1 MTVHLPCTIATL
13 LLIGG
18 PLTVRAQHL
27 CGEGATFAESPARH
41 EVAGDL
47 TFIDVDPACEIIMHI
62 GVDRKGKVVSSEVEE
77 GTGSCTDPIVLG
89 KVLRSVR
96 ARVFNA
102 SPESPKVQ
110 YGKVHWS
117 YHQLETDMM
126 DVVAMPDEVEDD
138 DQVYE
143 RTKVEQAPS
152 FPGGE
157 AALDRYMLISL
168 RYPEDAMTAK
178 KEGTV
183 LLSFIV
189 EKDGKLSTFTLEKGV
204 EANLNQEAMRVMLRM
219 PNWNPGLQNGRQVR
233 TRCELPITFRIQ

>member
-1 MTVHLPCTIATL
+1 MTVHIPCTIATL

-18 PLTVRAQHL
+18 PLTLRAQHL
-27 CGEGATFAESPARH
+27 YGEGATFAEGPARH

-47 TFIDVDPACEIIMHI
+47 TFIDVDPACEIIIHI
-62 GVDRKGKVVSSEVEE
+62 GVDRKGKVVSAEAEK
-77 GTGSCTDPIVLG
+77 GTGSCTDTTVLG
-89 KVLRSVR
+89 KAFRSVR

-102 SPESPKVQ
+102 EPKAPAIQ
-110 YGKVHWS
+110 KGRVHWS
-117 YHQLETDMM
+117 YHQPGSDMM
-126 DVVAMPDEVEDD
+126 DDVAVPDIVEEVSK
-138 DQVYE
+138 VYE
-143 RTKVEQAPS
+143 CAKVEKAPE
-152 FPGGE
+152 FPGG
-157 AALDRYMLISL
+157 AANLDRYISKFL
-168 RYPEDAMTAK
+168 QYPEDAKAAK

-204 EANLNQEAMRVMLRM
+204 EASLNQEAMRVMLRM